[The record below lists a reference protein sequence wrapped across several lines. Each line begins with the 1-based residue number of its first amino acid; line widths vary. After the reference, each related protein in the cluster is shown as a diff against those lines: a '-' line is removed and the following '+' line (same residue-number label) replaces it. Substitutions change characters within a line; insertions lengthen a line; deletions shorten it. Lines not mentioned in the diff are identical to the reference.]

1 MPGAIAAID
10 VGSLYDQHVDWLR
23 AWLHRRTRCP
33 HRAADLAQDTYCRL
47 IEKSAELRIET
58 PRTFLAT
65 VARRLL
71 VDDIRRRD
79 VERAILDAQ
88 ALHAAN
94 GEEIT
99 PERIVEAAQFLDTVL
114 RVLDSLPEQA
124 RETFLLRRIEGLAQS
139 DIAERLG
146 ISISTVKRHIAA
158 AYAACVTVAYAD

>member
-1 MPGAIAAID
+1 MPRAHAAID

-23 AWLHRRTRCP
+23 AWLRRRTECP
-33 HRAADLAQDTYCRL
+33 HRAADLAQDTFCRL
-47 IEKSAELRIET
+47 IEKSPEPRIET

-65 VARRLL
+65 IARRLL
-71 VDDIRRRD
+71 VDDVRRRD

-88 ALHAAN
+88 ALHGAN

-99 PERIVEAAQFLDTVL
+99 PERIVEAAQFLDMIL
-114 RVLDSLPEQA
+114 RVLERLPVQA
-124 RETFLLRRIEGLAQS
+124 RETFLLRRIEGLGQS

-158 AYAACVTVAYAD
+158 AYSACVILAYAD